1 MRTSGSRKRQL
12 ATTPMLTL
20 ALDLGNT
27 ALKYG
32 LFGPEGTRESGVLT
46 MPAQLAALWQ
56 RAQPRQAILSSVAE
70 EAATQPWLTELAALN
85 GLARV
90 LPFRPGFTPV
100 PVRNAYATPHTLG
113 PDRLAGAVGAAS
125 RWPGQD
131 LLVIDAGTALK
142 LDLVTADGT
151 YHGGSIAPGLRMRL
165 QALHAFTG
173 RLPLMELPPAAEP
186 VQLIGNSTASS
197 LLSGVVGG
205 TAAEVRGLV
214 AEYQQRYP
222 TLQVVLTGGDAPYL
236 VAALP
241 ALAGCIFAVPELVL
255 LGLDK
260 ILRYNVDN

>member
-1 MRTSGSRKRQL
+1 MT
-12 ATTPMLTL
+12 TL

-32 LFGPEGTRESGVLT
+32 VFGPAGLQESGVLAT
-46 MPAQLAALWQ
+46 PDNLATLWQ
-56 RAQPRQAILSSVAE
+56 RTRPAHAILSSVTD
-70 EAATQPWLTELAALN
+70 EAGAQPWLASLAAVG
-85 GLARV
+85 GLRQI

-113 PDRLAGAVGAAS
+113 ADRLAAAVAAAS
-125 RWPGQD
+125 LRPGRPV
-131 LLVIDAGTALK
+131 LVLDAGTALK

-165 QALHAFTG
+165 QALHTFTG
-173 RLPLMELPPAAEP
+173 RLPMIELPPVGEP
-186 VQLIGNSTASS
+186 VQLIGDSTASC
-197 LLSGVVGG
+197 LLSGVLRG

-214 AEYQQRYP
+214 AEYEHRYP
-222 TLQVVLTGGDAPYL
+222 SLGLLLTGGDASYL
-236 VAALP
+236 AAALAP
-241 ALAGCIFAVPELVL
+241 LGSRIFVVPELVL